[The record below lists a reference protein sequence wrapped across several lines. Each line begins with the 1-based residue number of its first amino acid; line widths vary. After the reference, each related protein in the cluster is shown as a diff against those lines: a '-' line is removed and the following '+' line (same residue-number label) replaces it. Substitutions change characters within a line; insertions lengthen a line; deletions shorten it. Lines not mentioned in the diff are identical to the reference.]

1 MCMQVWILFTAS
13 YVEYTHGTVTH
24 DKISM
29 LCISGW
35 AANMSQTQTV
45 REILQL

>member
-1 MCMQVWILFTAS
+1 MLFTAN
-13 YVEYTHGTVTH
+13 YVEYTHGAVTH

-35 AANMSQTQTV
+35 AANMNQTRTV
-45 REILQL
+45 REMLQL